1 MPSKF
6 NRIWLLLFSSVFIT
20 ADVHARIRYGRKKNN
35 ASATAAIQQK
45 HVETV
50 NQNKFEHIDKKNGS
64 PTVRVLLAQN
74 DQSAHARF
82 IITSKK
88 GFFFIP
94 VGSSTAVK
102 YNHQEISIT
111 NDSHSIF
118 INRKKVNYLR
128 FFIKPIDG
136 YLRFN
141 DKEYHGVFLIELV
154 DQKMHLINCL
164 DLEEYV
170 YSVLN
175 SESWP
180 GWPLEVNKAF
190 AIACRSYAMN
200 KMNQAGS
207 KKNFHI
213 KNTNI
218 HQTYN
223 GVHESE
229 KLREA
234 VEQTRGLIL
243 THNKKPIEAMFDSC
257 CGGIIPAH
265 IGSIDFV
272 KAPYLAR
279 TKVCTFCKTCKIY
292 SWKIEYQPHEFETVL
307 RTAGHAIKSI
317 KDIKVI
323 KYDKAGL
330 VEKVRI
336 VDAHKTVHLTGK
348 ELYSACSKIK
358 SFCFKIEKNGKK
370 ICFSGRGYGHQV
382 GICQWGARRMVDA
395 GHHYKSILQFYYPG
409 ATFMQLQTN

>member
-1 MPSKF
+1 MRSKF
-6 NRIWLLLFSSVFIT
+6 NFLWLLLGTLCISHS
-20 ADVHARIRYGRKKNN
+20 DVHARFKIGRKKNKI
-35 ASATAAIQQK
+35 SSSTQEVQQSVQPLIK
-45 HVETV
+45 SEPII
-50 NQNKFEHIDKKNGS
+50 NKNGT
-64 PTVRVLLAQN
+64 PTVRVLLTQHN
-74 DQSAHARF
+74 QSEHAR
-82 IITSKK
+82 IAVQSKK

-94 VGSSTAVK
+94 VGSSAALK
-102 YNHQEISIT
+102 YKHHEISIT
-111 NDSHSIF
+111 NDSHSIL
-118 INRKKVNYLR
+118 INRKKVNYAR
-128 FFIKPIDG
+128 FIIKPIEG
-136 YLRFN
+136 YLSFEQ
-141 DKEYHGVFLIELV
+141 KEYHGVFLIELV
-154 DQKMHLINCL
+154 DQKLHLINCL

-190 AIACRSYAMN
+190 AIACRSYALN
-200 KMNQAGS
+200 KMNQVGN

-229 KLREA
+229 KLRDA

-265 IGSIDFV
+265 IGSIDFT

-279 TKVCTFCKTCKIY
+279 TKKCTFCKTCKIY
-292 SWKIEYQPHEFETVL
+292 SWKIEYQPHEFETLL
-307 RTAGHAIKSI
+307 RNAGHAIKSI
-317 KDIKVI
+317 KDIKII
-323 KYDKAGL
+323 KCDKAGL

-336 VDAHKTVHLTGK
+336 DGANKTIHLTGK
-348 ELYSACSKIK
+348 ELYSLCSKIK
-358 SFCFKIEKNGKK
+358 SFCFKVEKKGKK
-370 ICFSGRGYGHQV
+370 ICFTGRGYGHQV
-382 GICQWGARRMVDA
+382 GICQWGARRMIDA

-409 ATFMQLQTN
+409 ATFMQLQS

>member
-1 MPSKF
+1 MPFTFK
-6 NRIWLLLFSSVFIT
+6 LLSFLIVSAVVTSSDI
-20 ADVHARIRYGRKKNN
+20 HARFLFGRKKNKITKPTPHLHV
-35 ASATAAIQQK
+35 ASTPSKNIHEQSVK
-45 HVETV
+45 KET
-50 NQNKFEHIDKKNGS
+50 QL
-64 PTVRVLLAQN
+64 VRVLLAQN
-74 DQSAHARF
+74 EQQSHQQLV
-82 IITSKK
+82 IKSKN
-88 GFFFIP
+88 GFYFIP
-94 VGSSTAVK
+94 ADGKAGLK
-102 YNHQEISIT
+102 FNHHEISIT
-111 NDSHSIF
+111 SNAHHLLV
-118 INRKKVNYLR
+118 NRKKVNYSR
-128 FFIKPIDG
+128 FVIKPIDG
-136 YLRFN
+136 YLHF
-141 DKEYHGVFLIELV
+141 DGKEYHGVFLVEMADKKI
-154 DQKMHLINCL
+154 HLINCL

-190 AIACRSYAMN
+190 AIACRSYVLN
-200 KMNQAGS
+200 KIQVAVGQ
-207 KKNFHI
+207 KKIFHI

-234 VEQTRGLIL
+234 VEQTRGIIL

-265 IGSIDFV
+265 IGSVDFT

-279 TKVCTFCKTCKIY
+279 KKVCNFCKTCKIY
-292 SWKIEYQPHEFETVL
+292 SWKIEYQPHEFELLL
-307 RTAGHAIKSI
+307 RNAGHHIKAI
-317 KDIKVI
+317 KDIKII

-336 VDAHKTVHLTGK
+336 DGTNKTLQLTGK
-348 ELYSACSKIK
+348 ELYSLCSKIK
-358 SFCFKIEKNGKK
+358 SFCYKIEKKGKK

-409 ATFMQLQTN
+409 ATFMQLQNS